1 MLKNAGMG
9 AKNNPAPKMAS
20 VCKVTGMV
28 MPGMENETC
37 APAMVSAVKNKTAM
51 PFLREFIYYRF
62 SRTGIGFK

>member
-37 APAMVSAVKNKTAM
+37 APAMVSAVKNKM
-51 PFLREFIYYRF
+51 DILFLSEFIYYRF
-62 SRTGIGFK
+62 SRTGICFE